1 MLPSTLP
8 HAFLRA
14 IALRSLVVWACL
26 RSALFILFALVVEPP
41 VALVVP
47 EPPAAGLIVVLA
59 AALTTWDGRRRNEHI
74 FLANLGISLWPRAML
89 AGVLPLSGELA
100 VRLLA

>member
-1 MLPSTLP
+1 
-8 HAFLRA
+8 
-14 IALRSLVVWACL
+14 VVWACL
-26 RSALFILFALVVEPP
+26 RSALFILFALVVPEPP
-41 VALVVP
+41 AAGLIVPVVP

-74 FLANLGISLWPRAML
+74 FLANLGISLWPRVML